1 MLKLTGK
8 IKITGPY
15 TGSTKFDFWKN
26 LQPDDI
32 LEISLKFQSVG
43 SYINTFKVVNM
54 RDGSS
59 FRDTQNSLFN
69 YFEKT
74 KHEEV

>member
-1 MLKLTGK
+1 MLKLTTK

-32 LEISLKFQSVG
+32 LEISLKLKSIGNYV
-43 SYINTFKVVNM
+43 NTFNVVNK
-54 RDGSS
+54 RDNSS
-59 FRDTQNSLFN
+59 FSDTQNSLIN
-69 YFEKT
+69 YLKKT
-74 KHEEV
+74 NHEEV

>member
-15 TGSTKFDFWKN
+15 MGSTKFDFWKN

-43 SYINTFKVVNM
+43 SYVNAFWVVNQ

-59 FRDTQNSLFN
+59 FSDTQNSLIN
-69 YFEKT
+69 YLKKT